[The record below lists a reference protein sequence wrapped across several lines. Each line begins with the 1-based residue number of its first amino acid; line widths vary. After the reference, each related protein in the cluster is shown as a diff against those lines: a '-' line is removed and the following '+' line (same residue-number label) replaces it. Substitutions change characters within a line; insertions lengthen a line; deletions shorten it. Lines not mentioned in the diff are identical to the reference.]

1 MGEEFP
7 IARTIP
13 SEETDSLGMK
23 NLTELRAMAA
33 DKLIDAASKQPIA
46 RFSPILDGKF
56 LAEPIPATYA
66 AGRQAHV
73 PTIIGWN
80 HDERAGIVS
89 KDMTTEKWKAYA
101 AELYGEQAERF
112 LTAFPGN
119 SDEESVRSA
128 DDYTTAGYIGLG
140 AWRWVEVQA
149 STGQSPVYRYRFDIG
164 QILPAPA
171 TPTGKGFRTGLATT
185 RTKN

>member
-1 MGEEFP
+1 
-7 IARTIP
+7 
-13 SEETDSLGMK
+13 MK

-101 AELYGEQAERF
+101 AEHYGEQAERF
-112 LTAFPGN
+112 LTAWLPKLGVTSGLREREKPVF
-119 SDEESVRSA
+119 DAFDHLKSA
-128 DDYTTAGYIGLG
+128 KSARADY
-140 AWRWVEVQA
+140 
-149 STGQSPVYRYRFDIG
+149 
-164 QILPAPA
+164 
-171 TPTGKGFRTGLATT
+171 
-185 RTKN
+185 